1 MNVEIAAELT
11 LYRLRGVNLVLL
23 GILYDDGSVAKRVI

>member
-1 MNVEIAAELT
+1 MDVEMATKLT

-23 GILYDDGSVAKRVI
+23 GILYDDGSVVKRVI